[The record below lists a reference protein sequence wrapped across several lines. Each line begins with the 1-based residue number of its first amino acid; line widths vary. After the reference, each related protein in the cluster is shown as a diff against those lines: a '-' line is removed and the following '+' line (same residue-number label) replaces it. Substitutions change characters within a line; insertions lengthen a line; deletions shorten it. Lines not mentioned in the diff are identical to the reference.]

1 MKLDNLNNLTTLEM
15 VPHLG
20 VKEVPVGQNNLVVT
34 AIDTLKINSRT
45 HIMKKDNSLDIKIM
59 KRIENTNHNLMMINN
74 HLEEA
79 HVDNAVLP
87 ELKLMKG
94 FKDLILVEMIM
105 NLMMK
110 YPEEECV

>member
-1 MKLDNLNNLTTLEM
+1 MRKGEV

-20 VKEVPVGQNNLVVT
+20 VKEVPVGQNHLVVT

-59 KRIENTNHNLMMINN
+59 KRIENTNHNIMMINN